1 MTEHSPGVIPL
12 LVVVLVL
19 SSFLLA
25 GLATKGRGGSEYTF
39 GGRYIGRIGGG
50 AAIASNWM
58 SAASFLGLAGL
69 IYLQGYQALAYVIGW
84 TGGYVLLLVL
94 MAGQIRRFGKY
105 TAPEFVGDRFDSQSA
120 RVLAALISVTI
131 AVIYCVAQF
140 KGLGMLF
147 AWLFATDYRSGV
159 LFGALAV
166 VSYLVVAG
174 MLGVARNQQ
183 LQYFVLIVS
192 FIVPIMVLGRKLGY
206 FWVLPQFGYGEGM
219 QDLYRE
225 FGVNMAAPL
234 GSGGLFP
241 WMALCFTLMLGTAG
255 LPHVLSRYY
264 IVPNVR
270 DARWSL
276 VWGLFFIALIYWSA
290 PAYAVFLRLL
300 EARGGSIPD
309 PAAAVAGADL
319 TVIRAVLAG
328 GLSPWLVGIVAA
340 GAASAIFSTVAGL
353 LITGAASVSH
363 DIYTRIV
370 NRQASEATK
379 MTVAK
384 GSVLLLAAIVTF
396 IALEPPGSIAEI
408 TAIAFAL
415 AGNTIFPAFLL
426 GIWWGRANRHGVI
439 AGMVTGIVITFASP
453 LFGGMIPGLAT
464 VFPLTSSAFVGAPI
478 VIAVMVLV
486 SLITPPPPEEMRRF
500 LAEQVHGYMD

>member
-1 MTEHSPGVIPL
+1 
-12 LVVVLVL
+12 
-19 SSFLLA
+19 
-25 GLATKGRGGSEYTF
+25 
-39 GGRYIGRIGGG
+39 
-50 AAIASNWM
+50 
-58 SAASFLGLAGL
+58 
-69 IYLQGYQALAYVIGW
+69 
-84 TGGYVLLLVL
+84 
-94 MAGQIRRFGKY
+94 
-105 TAPEFVGDRFDSQSA
+105 
-120 RVLAALISVTI
+120 
-131 AVIYCVAQF
+131 
-140 KGLGMLF
+140 
-147 AWLFATDYRSGV
+147 
-159 LFGALAV
+159 
-166 VSYLVVAG
+166 
-174 MLGVARNQQ
+174 
-183 LQYFVLIVS
+183 
-192 FIVPIMVLGRKLGY
+192 MVLGRKLGY
-206 FWVLPQFGYGEGM
+206 FWVLPQFGYGQGM
-219 QDLYRE
+219 QDLSRE
-225 FGVNMAAPL
+225 FGVNMATPL
-234 GSGGLFP
+234 GSSGLFP